1 MISIFRLKS
10 GEDII
15 GQYFTEQN
23 EDYDIKHPMCV
34 DLDYR
39 GNKASL
45 VMNHWLPVQLVAR
58 NEATISKQDILCVLD
73 PSEDLEVYYKDTVI
87 KLEQIMEAKKLSG
100 LMSDE
105 DIEEAMTAM
114 EQMEG
119 NTIH

>member
-1 MISIFRLKS
+1 MISVFRLKN

-15 GQYFTEQN
+15 GQYFTDEN
-23 EDYDIKHPMCV
+23 ENYDIKHPMSV

-58 NEATISKQDILCVLD
+58 NEAIISKQDILCVLD
-73 PSEDLEVYYKDTVI
+73 PSEDLEVYYKDTVD
-87 KLEQIMEAKKLSG
+87 KLIQILETKNLATN
-100 LMSDE
+100 MSDME
-105 DIEEAMTAM
+105 IEEAMKVM
-114 EQMEG
+114 EEMVG